1 MIIKNGTILSP
12 ATQEELHGDI
22 RIEDGMIR
30 QLGNLTPQDGEEII
44 DASGCIVA
52 PGLVDVHVHFRD
64 PGLTWKEDLHTGA
77 CAAAAGGFTTV
88 VCMAN
93 TKPVVDTPQLVSELC
108 ARADKEPVRV
118 RFAAAVTKG
127 LKGKELTDFDA
138 LKAAGAC
145 GFTDDG
151 VPLLDAKLTE
161 DAMKRAKELHMPLSF
176 HEEDPAFIE
185 KSGTNRT
192 APAIAE
198 DIMVARD
205 CMLALHT
212 GAPVNIQHISSKTSV
227 SLVRHAKSL
236 GAFVWAEATP
246 HHFTLTQEAVETYGT
261 YAKMN
266 PPLRTAE
273 DRAAIIGGLR
283 DGTID
288 MIATDHAPH
297 STEEK
302 HQSDFFACP
311 SGIIGLETALA
322 LGITYLVRPGHLT
335 MMQLMEKMSANPA
348 KLYSFTAAGTQD
360 VSLYAD
366 TYRDSGDV
374 SCSDASADT
383 ARSACGDSSADTA
396 RSACGDSSADASHSA
411 CCNASA
417 DAARSACDD
426 AVHASHADGQST
438 DRLPYGTITAGAT
451 ADLVIFHPDETFVAG
466 NYQSKSENTPFT
478 GMELYGK
485 IRYTICRGRI
495 VFDHGTVTE

>member
-12 ATQEELHGDI
+12 ASGGEFVSDL
-22 RIEDGMIR
+22 RIENGVISAI
-30 QLGNLTPQDGEEII
+30 GTLTPLDGEEII
-44 DASGCIVA
+44 DAAGCVIA

-93 TKPVVDTPQLVSELC
+93 TKPVVDTPKLVSELC
-108 ARADKEPVRV
+108 SRSENEPVRV
-118 RFAAAVTKG
+118 RFAAAITKG
-127 LKGKELTDFDA
+127 LKGSELTDFEA
-138 LKAAGAC
+138 LFDAGAC

-151 VPLLDAKLTE
+151 IPLLDEKLTE
-161 DAMKRAKELHMPLSF
+161 TAMYRAKRLHLPLSF

-192 APAIAE
+192 APAVAE

-212 GAPVNIQHISSKTSV
+212 GAPVNIQHISSKASV
-227 SLVRHAKSL
+227 AMVRLAKSL
-236 GAFVWAEATP
+236 GARVWAEATP
-246 HHFTLTQEAVETYGT
+246 HHFTLTEDAVETYGT

-266 PPLRTAE
+266 PPLRTSE
-273 DRAAIIGGLR
+273 DRDAIIEGLK

-302 HQSDFFACP
+302 NQDDFFACP

-348 KLYSFTAAGTQD
+348 KLYSFTAAGTQN

-366 TYRDSGDV
+366 A
-374 SCSDASADT
+374 SDDTVHAASADT
-383 ARSACGDSSADTA
+383 SA
-396 RSACGDSSADASHSA
+396 H
-411 CCNASA
+411 
-417 DAARSACDD
+417 AAHTSCSG
-426 AVHASHADGQST
+426 VPNNASHASCADSVSA
-438 DRLPYGTITAGAT
+438 DRLPYGTIAAGAA
-451 ADLVIFHPDETFVAG
+451 ADLVIFRPDETFIAG

-485 IRYTICRGRI
+485 IKYTICRGK
-495 VFDHGTVTE
+495 VVYTSVSNQ

>member
-12 ATQEELHGDI
+12 ASGGEFVSDL
-22 RIEDGMIR
+22 RIENGVISAI
-30 QLGNLTPQDGEEII
+30 GTLTPLDGEEII
-44 DASGCIVA
+44 DAAGCVIA

-93 TKPVVDTPQLVSELC
+93 TKPVVDSPELVSELC
-108 ARADKEPVRV
+108 SRAEQEPVRV
-118 RFAAAVTKG
+118 RFAAAITKG
-127 LKGKELTDFDA
+127 LKGSELTDFEA
-138 LKAAGAC
+138 LFEAGAC

-151 VPLLDAKLTE
+151 IPLLDEKLTE
-161 DAMKRAKELHMPLSF
+161 TAMYRAKRLHLPLSF

-192 APAIAE
+192 APAVAE

-212 GAPVNIQHISSKTSV
+212 GAPVNIQHISSKASV
-227 SLVRHAKSL
+227 AMVRLAKSL
-236 GAFVWAEATP
+236 GARVWAEATP
-246 HHFTLTQEAVETYGT
+246 HHFTLTEDAVETYGT

-266 PPLRTAE
+266 PPLRTSE
-273 DRAAIIGGLR
+273 DRDAIIEGLK

-297 STEEK
+297 SVEEK
-302 HQSDFFACP
+302 HQDNFFACP

-348 KLYSFTAAGTQD
+348 KLYSFTAAGTQN

-366 TYRDSGDV
+366 T
-374 SCSDASADT
+374 SDDTVHAACADT
-383 ARSACGDSSADTA
+383 FA
-396 RSACGDSSADASHSA
+396 H
-411 CCNASA
+411 
-417 DAARSACDD
+417 AARTSGADNVSA
-426 AVHASHADGQST
+426 
-438 DRLPYGTITAGAT
+438 DRLPYGTIAAGAA
-451 ADLVIFHPDETFVAG
+451 ADLVIFRPDETFIAG

-485 IRYTICRGRI
+485 IKYTICRGKVVYTSVSER
-495 VFDHGTVTE
+495 